1 MFGRN
6 NINEIATIALCLLFL
21 ALPISQSAR
30 AEGEQVTLQRS
41 QPLRFCSPVVT
52 RGIDTVLV
60 IFSYINPVLGRALT
74 LPWRPAAIS
83 LVVNPLESIMYN
95 SILKPLQ
102 RLSQGVMVQDIMPEE
117 LYERLQAGEDITLI
131 DVRSPAEY
139 AEYRIAGAINVPLDD
154 VVSYL
159 KSGELPH
166 DKPVVFICKSGF
178 RAYLATMSALAH
190 GYTEVYN
197 LHHGTDGGWI
207 HDAGLPVVPEQE

>member
-1 MFGRN
+1 MFVKN
-6 NINEIATIALCLLFL
+6 NINEIAAIALCLLFL

-30 AEGEQVTLQRS
+30 AKEQVTLQRS

-52 RGIDTVLV
+52 WSIDTVLV
-60 IFSYINPVLGRALT
+60 IFSYINPVLGHALT
-74 LPWRPAAIS
+74 LPCMGPAVIAR
-83 LVVNPLESIMYN
+83 VVNPSESIMY
-95 SILKPLQ
+95 SILTPFQ
-102 RLSQGVMVQDIMPEE
+102 RLSQGVTVQDIMPEE
-117 LYERLQAGEDITLI
+117 LYERLQAGEDIALI
-131 DVRSPAEY
+131 DVRSPTEY
-139 AEYRIAGAINVPLDD
+139 AEYHIAGAINVPLND